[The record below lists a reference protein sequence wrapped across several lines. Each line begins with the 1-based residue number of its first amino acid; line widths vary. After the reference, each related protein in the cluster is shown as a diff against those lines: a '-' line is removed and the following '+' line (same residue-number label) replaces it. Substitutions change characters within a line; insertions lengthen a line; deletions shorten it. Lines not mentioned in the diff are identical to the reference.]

1 MMNLLNL
8 AEKKF
13 SFHPGQV
20 KSSGCNEPGFVA
32 VGEGRVSLL
41 HQPGLVHRV
50 VDRVFVELLLLSND
64 LVDVL

>member
-1 MMNLLNL
+1 MMNQLSL
-8 AEKKF
+8 AEKQSAF
-13 SFHPGQV
+13 IRV

-32 VGEGRVSLL
+32 VCEGRVSLL